1 MDDELINRIVKL
13 KLDVAKK
20 LLDQMPEKMSS
31 EIRNTGKEILK
42 SINENVQET
51 KEHPSEKSNSSNQL
65 NHVTIE

>member
-13 KLDVAKK
+13 KLDVAEK
-20 LLDQMPEKMSS
+20 LLDQMPEQMSS

-51 KEHPSEKSNSSNQL
+51 KEHPSEKSKSSNQL

>member
-13 KLDVAKK
+13 KLDVAEK
-20 LLDQMPEKMSS
+20 LLDQMPEQMSS

-51 KEHPSEKSNSSNQL
+51 KEHPSEKSKS
-65 NHVTIE
+65 